1 MSKIE
6 AKASHYFDFLL
17 SAKKV
22 ADNEINKT
30 ERLQSLKDK
39 KVQKYDNSLGKCN
52 ANRFILENREIL
64 FGIVHD
70 LYKKTFQE
78 ENEGKRAKYIS
89 LARMLLS
96 AIQKN
101 KTAKDFCF
109 ILETTPALQDM
120 KSYLNVSGVNA
131 VELLMSGYQLE
142 TSLSSLKL
150 SGDRVIEIF
159 SGLGVGNKKVN
170 RIEFK
175 KGIND
180 LMELPLFY
188 KGSKRDD
195 DIDFSSLQSFMDSL
209 KNGSIT
215 RLDGKAKTLLLTI
228 KNNVLYKKEFEL
240 NDNEDIEQFLK
251 QEENSNQWDVYDIT
265 FSELNKII
273 ENIVFS
279 IIDKH

>member
-1 MSKIE
+1 MTKIE

-22 ADNEINKT
+22 ADDEISKI

-39 KVQKYDNSLGKCN
+39 KVKKYNSSIENSN
-52 ANRFILENREIL
+52 ANRFILENRENL
-64 FGIVHD
+64 FDIIHD
-70 LYKKTFQE
+70 LYKNTFQE

-120 KSYLNVSGVNA
+120 KTSFSVSGPSA
-131 VELLMSGYQLE
+131 IELLIGGYQLE
-142 TSLSSLKL
+142 TPLSSLKL
-150 SGDRVIEIF
+150 SGDRVVEIF
-159 SGLGVGNKKVN
+159 SGLGAGNKKVK

-175 KGIND
+175 KD
-180 LMELPLFY
+180 LNELMSTHLYY

-195 DIDFSSLQSFMDSL
+195 DVDFSVFKNFIDSL
-209 KNGSIT
+209 KDGNTI
-215 RLDGKAKTLLLTI
+215 RLDGKVKTLLLTI
-228 KNNVLYKKEFEL
+228 QNNILRKKEFKL
-240 NDNEDIEQFLK
+240 GDNEEIENFLK
-251 QEENSNQWDVYDIT
+251 EEGMNQWSDYDIT

-273 ENIVFS
+273 ENIGFS
-279 IIDKH
+279 IIDKD